1 LKLNDAGQSNGEQE
15 LFVNG
20 QSVLHITGL
29 EIAADPS
36 TKIYGIMAQT
46 FFVSSLLARIVARLT
61 FRVDPTLLGLP
72 PVIRISGSRTS
83 RWPSLHDCLRQ
94 FFVYSIHPL
103 GFST

>member
-1 LKLNDAGQSNGEQE
+1 MNDAGQSNGEQE

-46 FFVSSLLARIVARLT
+46 FFVRFAPPERLARADMTGWI
-61 FRVDPTLLGLP
+61 
-72 PVIRISGSRTS
+72 
-83 RWPSLHDCLRQ
+83 
-94 FFVYSIHPL
+94 
-103 GFST
+103 